1 MGNAEPMLLGLAL
14 LALVAAALGLIWRGR
29 RAKPEQED
37 SYTRGLE
44 LWLAGDLPAAT
55 EALRDA
61 IARDPDAVDPY
72 LQLGNLLRKRGEAQR
87 AMALH
92 RGLAARPA
100 LTPQKRISVTLAL
113 VEDLLVL
120 KRWQEAGELLDEL
133 QRHNLTSAR
142 YWSARFR
149 QALGRG
155 DESTAARIL
164 REAARRAAPN
174 ERQMFR
180 DQHESFQLDRGVR
193 AALRGDFSDARRYAR
208 NVADG
213 SPRAAASMFVQA
225 LSRLG
230 GEEHERAAEV
240 ATEGLLKAPELVH
253 LFLPVLQRSLLA
265 TGQYSRVV
273 PILES
278 ACRNPAAPPELWIA
292 LAQLHEKMGDR
303 EMAVQVFEEKAGDPR
318 LTPAVASPL
327 LRVLVNDLPD
337 SDFTRIWNALA
348 KPEAASAWA
357 CRSCGAVHDGMRW
370 YCPECGA
377 FDSVG
382 PAAPRPAEP
391 SRPQPRSPR
400 LLIEAPEAAAP

>member
-1 MGNAEPMLLGLAL
+1 
-14 LALVAAALGLIWRGR
+14 
-29 RAKPEQED
+29 
-37 SYTRGLE
+37 
-44 LWLAGDLPAAT
+44 
-55 EALRDA
+55 
-61 IARDPDAVDPY
+61 
-72 LQLGNLLRKRGEAQR
+72 
-87 AMALH
+87 
-92 RGLAARPA
+92 
-100 LTPQKRISVTLAL
+100 
-113 VEDLLVL
+113 
-120 KRWQEAGELLDEL
+120 
-133 QRHNLTSAR
+133 
-142 YWSARFR
+142 
-149 QALGRG
+149 
-155 DESTAARIL
+155 
-164 REAARRAAPN
+164 
-174 ERQMFR
+174 
-180 DQHESFQLDRGVR
+180 
-193 AALRGDFSDARRYAR
+193 
-208 NVADG
+208 
-213 SPRAAASMFVQA
+213 MFVQA

-230 GEEHERAAEV
+230 EEEHERAAEV

-337 SDFTRIWNALA
+337 SDFTRIWNTLA

-357 CRSCGAVHDGMRW
+357 CRRCGAVHDGMRW

-382 PAAPRPAEP
+382 PAAPRPVEP